1 MPNLLPPAT
10 RYADFCCIC
19 LRLCNIRPHKRSKCH
34 RCVWHVH
41 NYVNIRENLV
51 DVYRDSPAH
60 IIWST
65 DVINN
70 IMLTGHCRRDQS
82 LHVAYRLYFLYH
94 VTADV
99 DFPMP
104 RRMQRMQIERF
115 ISRWLP
121 VRLCVEAKQVLWLG
135 VCVCVCVCA
144 SARQLTNAWMD
155 FDQTTADPPGVVKFW
170 C

>member
-70 IMLTGHCRRDQS
+70 IVLTGHCRRDQS

-121 VRLCVEAKQVLWLG
+121 VRLCVEAKQVLWSP
-135 VCVCVCVCA
+135 VCVCVCVCV
-144 SARQLTNAWMD
+144 RK
-155 FDQTTADPPGVVKFW
+155 TTHKRVDGFRPNYGWPSRRG
-170 C
+170 